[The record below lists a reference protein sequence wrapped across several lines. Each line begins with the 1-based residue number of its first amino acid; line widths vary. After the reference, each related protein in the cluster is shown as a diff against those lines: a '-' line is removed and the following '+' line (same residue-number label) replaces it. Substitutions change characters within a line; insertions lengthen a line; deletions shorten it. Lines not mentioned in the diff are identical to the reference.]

1 MKQLNLSYDRI
12 RQLLETCTIDQL
24 DSLDILL
31 SQVKS
36 YDLDI
41 INSAFINI
49 MREKYDKY
57 KSELEGMRS
66 YDDITRIANF
76 DVSTIPDYD
85 LYQCEKIF
93 LKKLMEDAIKNINE
107 TKNPLYLGIVPNI
120 EEALNRINYSLNDLY
135 NIGFMMSDEELEIMF
150 NKFDAIEIK
159 SFNNIF
165 ETMDMYNTEN
175 MIDIANKV
183 YKEKTH
189 DRLLTYDEAVKKYCS
204 FDIIDLSTKKKELSE
219 NELKFLCDI
228 LEESF
233 LGLMHYKKYND
244 IKSEKYDKLEVSLSN
259 LLESYKEEL
268 DARNIYYD
276 NYDDDN
282 AFKFILK

>member
-1 MKQLNLSYDRI
+1 
-12 RQLLETCTIDQL
+12 
-24 DSLDILL
+24 
-31 SQVKS
+31 
-36 YDLDI
+36 
-41 INSAFINI
+41 
-49 MREKYDKY
+49 
-57 KSELEGMRS
+57 
-66 YDDITRIANF
+66 
-76 DVSTIPDYD
+76 
-85 LYQCEKIF
+85 
-93 LKKLMEDAIKNINE
+93 MEDAIKNINE